1 MKCNR
6 HDPGAIHMNAI
17 QSLKRPFETASC
29 NILHP
34 IAVRKVS
41 KQMPP
46 EETLLNLSEH
56 FKVFADK
63 TRIGILWA
71 LSLSEMC
78 VCDLSMLLKVK
89 QPAISQHLK
98 TLRQMRLVKTRRDG
112 KVVFYIID
120 DDHIRAM
127 LNLGLNHI
135 QEA

>member
-1 MKCNR
+1 
-6 HDPGAIHMNAI
+6 MNAI
-17 QSLKRPFETASC
+17 QRRKRPVETASC

-34 IAVRKVS
+34 MAVRKVS
-41 KQMPP
+41 KQMPA
-46 EETLLNLSEH
+46 EATLDNLSEF

-78 VCDLSMLLKVK
+78 VCDLSLLLKMK

-112 KVVFYIID
+112 KVVYYIID

-127 LNLGLNHI
+127 LNLGSNHL

>member
-1 MKCNR
+1 MKCNND
-6 HDPGAIHMNAI
+6 DPGAIHMNAS
-17 QSLKRPFETASC
+17 QSLKRPVETASC

-41 KQMPP
+41 KQMPF
-46 EETLLNLSEH
+46 EETLDTLSEF

-78 VCDLSMLLKVK
+78 VCDLSLLLKMK

-98 TLRQMRLVKTRRDG
+98 TLRQMRLVKTRREG
-112 KVVFYIID
+112 KVVYYIID
-120 DDHIRAM
+120 DDHIRAV